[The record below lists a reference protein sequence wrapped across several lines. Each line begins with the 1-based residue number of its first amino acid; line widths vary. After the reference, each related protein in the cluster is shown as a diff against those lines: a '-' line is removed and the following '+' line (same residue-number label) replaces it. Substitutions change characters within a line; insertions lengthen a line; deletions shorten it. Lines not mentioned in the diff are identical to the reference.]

1 MYFLI
6 SIKKYLKNIVIFVD
20 ICNKINSSTEKEFD
34 REPVYNKKFQQTKI
48 KFYGDKAP
56 DFHGKEFP
64 KAGSSYTCLVVIL
77 ILFLKKLKT
86 VTLSVLKTI

>member
-6 SIKKYLKNIVIFVD
+6 EHQKVFKKYSDIVD
-20 ICNKINSSTEKEFD
+20 ICNKINNSMEKEFD
-34 REPVYNKKFQQTKI
+34 REPVYNKKFQLTKI

-77 ILFLKKLKT
+77 IDFILKKVENCYPKC
-86 VTLSVLKTI
+86 S

>member
-1 MYFLI
+1 M
-6 SIKKYLKNIVIFVD
+6 IFVD
-20 ICNKINSSTEKEFD
+20 ICDKINNSMEKEFD
-34 REPVYNKKFQQTKI
+34 REPVYNKKFQLTKI

-77 ILFLKKLKT
+77 IDFILKKVENCYPKC
-86 VTLSVLKTI
+86 S